1 MNYKTPL
8 EITKGACASAQA
20 KSRWSV
26 HQMLVLGILAG
37 AYIAFGGFLY
47 TIVTQDSARYVGVG
61 ISRLLGGAVFS
72 VGLMMV
78 VIGGA
83 ELFTGNCLM
92 PLGTFA
98 GCQPFSGV
106 ARNWFWVYI
115 GNFLGSILVAFLIF
129 LSGLCNGPVGANAI
143 GIAAGKMSLPVVQAF
158 FRGVLCNWV
167 VVLAVWMSMAA
178 TDIVG
183 KIFAIFFPIMTF
195 VASGFEHSIANMYFM
210 SLGLFLKGNEAVV
223 SASGITPECLAAL
236 DVGGF
241 FRNLVPVTL
250 GNMAGG
256 ILFVAVFYFL
266 VFRNNLE
273 TKEL

>member
-1 MNYKTPL
+1 MNYKSPG
-8 EITKGACASAQA
+8 EIARSACAVAKA
-20 KSRWSV
+20 KSNWSIQ
-26 HQMLVLGILAG
+26 QMLLLGILAG

-47 TIVTQDSARYVGVG
+47 TVVTQDAASYVGTG
-61 ISRLLGGAVFS
+61 ISKFLGGAVFS

-78 VIGGA
+78 IIGGA

-92 PLGTFA
+92 TLGTLA
-98 GCQPFSGV
+98 GCQPLSGV
-106 ARNWFWVYI
+106 IRNWFWVYT
-115 GNFLGSILVAFLIF
+115 GNFIGSVLVAFLIF
-129 LSGLCNGPVGANAI
+129 FSGLCDGPVGANAL
-143 GIAAGKMSLPVVQAF
+143 GIAAGKMTLLASEAF
-158 FRGVLCNWV
+158 VRGILCNWV

-210 SLGLFLKGNEAVV
+210 SLGLFLKGNETVV
-223 SASGITPECLAAL
+223 SASGITPERLAAL

-241 FRNLVPVTL
+241 FHNLVPVTL

>member
-1 MNYKTPL
+1 
-8 EITKGACASAQA
+8 
-20 KSRWSV
+20 
-26 HQMLVLGILAG
+26 
-37 AYIAFGGFLY
+37 
-47 TIVTQDSARYVGVG
+47 
-61 ISRLLGGAVFS
+61 
-72 VGLMMV
+72 
-78 VIGGA
+78 
-83 ELFTGNCLM
+83 
-92 PLGTFA
+92 
-98 GCQPFSGV
+98 
-106 ARNWFWVYI
+106 
-115 GNFLGSILVAFLIF
+115 
-129 LSGLCNGPVGANAI
+129 
-143 GIAAGKMSLPVVQAF
+143 MSLPVVQAF

-210 SLGLFLKGNEAVV
+210 SLGLFLKGNNSVV
-223 SASGITPECLAAL
+223 SASGITPDRLAAL
-236 DVGGF
+236 DVVGF